1 MTPRATYRFQ
11 FHKGFPFADA
21 EALVPYLDRLG
32 ISHVYASP
40 ITTAVPGSMHGYDV
54 IDPTRI
60 NPELGGEPAFRSLVA
75 ALKARGMGV
84 IIDIVPNHMGVAG
97 GGNPWWNDVL
107 AKGEASPFARFFD
120 IDWRDRLVLPVLG
133 APLSEVIAARDI
145 RVAREGSRA
154 VLMLYGEQRLPI
166 RDEDQADF
174 GDLPALLDRQ
184 HYRLAF
190 WRTANDDLNWRRFF
204 TISELAGL
212 RIEDPAVFEATHALY
227 FRLHDEGLIDGVRV
241 DHVDGLTD
249 PAGYCRALRQRLGDD
264 AYIVVEKILGPGERL
279 ATDWGIDGTSGY
291 DFMETAS
298 ALLHDPAGEAPL
310 TDLWEDISGRPG
322 DFAEEELQGRQDMLA
337 WQFEGQLTRCVDAFA
352 AIAPEGVTR
361 GMLRRAIERLLW
373 VFPVYRTYGTADGAP
388 DSDAAIRDA
397 VRDRVRR
404 FIPPGEAKVIDLILG
419 WLAGGDE
426 RTADAVRRFQQLS
439 APIAAKAVEDTAFYR
454 YGRLLSRTDVGFDA
468 MLFALP
474 VAEVHKTIGDAAK
487 DFPCRMLATATH
499 DHKRGEDVRA
509 RLAVLSEVP
518 GEWRETVTRWRAT
531 NAPFAA
537 GIDPADEYM
546 LYQTLI
552 GAWPIDAER
561 VIAWQQKALREAKLR
576 SSWEAPDEAYEK
588 RAAGLVEALLDPAR
602 SAVFLEDMERF
613 VARLEA
619 PARANSLV
627 VTALRYTLP
636 GVPDLYQGAELPD
649 LSLVDPD
656 NRRPVDY
663 ALRERLLADPDD
675 PAGEKLQL
683 IARLLAVRRAHP
695 ALFADGD
702 YVPLAVSGARSA
714 HVLAFARTAG
724 DETLVCATALHCA
737 PPLAGREAPIV
748 PGDWWE
754 DTRIAMPPECDI
766 DPHARSLFAA
776 GPVFYAIVP

>member
-264 AYIVVEKILGPGERL
+264 AYIVVEKILGP
-279 ATDWGIDGTSGY
+279 
-291 DFMETAS
+291 
-298 ALLHDPAGEAPL
+298 
-310 TDLWEDISGRPG
+310 
-322 DFAEEELQGRQDMLA
+322 
-337 WQFEGQLTRCVDAFA
+337 
-352 AIAPEGVTR
+352 
-361 GMLRRAIERLLW
+361 
-373 VFPVYRTYGTADGAP
+373 
-388 DSDAAIRDA
+388 
-397 VRDRVRR
+397 
-404 FIPPGEAKVIDLILG
+404 
-419 WLAGGDE
+419 
-426 RTADAVRRFQQLS
+426 
-439 APIAAKAVEDTAFYR
+439 
-454 YGRLLSRTDVGFDA
+454 
-468 MLFALP
+468 
-474 VAEVHKTIGDAAK
+474 
-487 DFPCRMLATATH
+487 
-499 DHKRGEDVRA
+499 
-509 RLAVLSEVP
+509 
-518 GEWRETVTRWRAT
+518 
-531 NAPFAA
+531 
-537 GIDPADEYM
+537 
-546 LYQTLI
+546 
-552 GAWPIDAER
+552 
-561 VIAWQQKALREAKLR
+561 
-576 SSWEAPDEAYEK
+576 
-588 RAAGLVEALLDPAR
+588 
-602 SAVFLEDMERF
+602 
-613 VARLEA
+613 
-619 PARANSLV
+619 
-627 VTALRYTLP
+627 
-636 GVPDLYQGAELPD
+636 
-649 LSLVDPD
+649 
-656 NRRPVDY
+656 
-663 ALRERLLADPDD
+663 
-675 PAGEKLQL
+675 
-683 IARLLAVRRAHP
+683 
-695 ALFADGD
+695 
-702 YVPLAVSGARSA
+702 
-714 HVLAFARTAG
+714 
-724 DETLVCATALHCA
+724 
-737 PPLAGREAPIV
+737 
-748 PGDWWE
+748 
-754 DTRIAMPPECDI
+754 
-766 DPHARSLFAA
+766 
-776 GPVFYAIVP
+776 